1 MDIGER
7 GRGKDWKKRKEV
19 ENAVGIKYMRNE

>member
-7 GRGKDWKKRKEV
+7 GRGKDWTKRKEV
-19 ENAVGIKYMRNE
+19 ENAVGMKYMRNE